1 MASAP
6 AGVKRRDDAIRPRTR
21 PRELQ
26 DGLNHY
32 LYHPLAAR
40 LARLLLPTRVS
51 PNAVS
56 VGSAVALVG
65 ASLAYTLLPWPSGVA
80 IGFALMLAWHVIDGA
95 DGDLARLR
103 GTASPTGEIVD
114 GFCDYFGNVFM
125 YFAFAFLLDNSIGGW
140 AWLLAVAAGASHV
153 VQTNHAETQRRLYLW
168 RVYGVPWVRT
178 AAASGDAAFQKKS
191 WVSRYFSFWAVGY
204 VWLSRKM
211 TPDDAVDAALADAAG
226 DPRRLRRIRLKIRR
240 ASRGSLLL
248 EKALGSNPK
257 TIIIGL
263 SMALGSPLWFFL
275 AQIFVLDLILI
286 WSISHHKRVARRLAR
301 ALGAGAA
308 ASDG

>member
-6 AGVKRRDDAIRPRTR
+6 AEMKRPDGATGLRSR

-26 DGLNHY
+26 DGLNFY

-40 LARLLLPTRVS
+40 LARLLLPTRIS
-51 PNAVS
+51 PNMVS
-56 VGSAVALVG
+56 VGSAAALVG
-65 ASLAYTLLPWPSGVA
+65 AALCFTLLPWPNGVA
-80 IGFALMLAWHVIDGA
+80 PGFALMLAWHVIDGA

-103 GTASPTGEIVD
+103 GTASPMGEIVD
-114 GFCDYFGNVFM
+114 GFCDYFGNTFM

-140 AWLLAVAAGASHV
+140 AWLLAVTAGASHV

-178 AAASGDAAFQKKS
+178 AAADGDSAFQKKH
-191 WVSRYFSFWAVGY
+191 WLSRYFSFWAVGY

-211 TPDDAVDAALADAAG
+211 TPDDAVDSALAGAAG
-226 DPRRLRRIRLKIRR
+226 EPRRLRRIRLEIRR
-240 ASRGSLLL
+240 ASRRSLLL
-248 EKALGSNPK
+248 EKALGANPK

-275 AQIFVLDLILI
+275 AQISLLNLILI
-286 WSISHHKRVARRLAR
+286 WSILHHKKVARRLA
-301 ALGAGAA
+301 LILEAGP
-308 ASDG
+308 SNG

>member
-6 AGVKRRDDAIRPRTR
+6 AELKRPDGAIGLRTR

-26 DGLNHY
+26 DSLNFY

-40 LARLLLPTRVS
+40 LARLLLPTRIS
-51 PNAVS
+51 PNMVS
-56 VGSAVALVG
+56 VGSALSLVG
-65 ASLAYTLLPWPSGVA
+65 AALCFTLLPWPGGVA
-80 IGFALMLAWHVIDGA
+80 PGFALMLAWHVIDGA

-103 GTASPTGEIVD
+103 GTASPTGELVD
-114 GFCDYFGNVFM
+114 GVCDYFGNTFM

-140 AWLLAVAAGASHV
+140 AWLLAIAAGASHI

-168 RVYGVPWVRT
+168 RVYGVPWVRS
-178 AAASGDAAFQKKS
+178 AARDGDVLFRKRRGFA
-191 WVSRYFSFWAVGY
+191 RYFGFWADGY

-211 TPDDAVDAALADAAG
+211 SPDDEVDSALAEAAG
-226 DPRRLRRIRLKIRR
+226 DPRALRGLRLKVRR
-240 ASRGSLLL
+240 ASRTSLLL
-248 EKALGSNPK
+248 EKALGGNPK

-275 AQIFVLDLILI
+275 AQISLLNLILI
-286 WSISHHKRVARRLAR
+286 WSILHHKTVARRLAH
-301 ALGAGAA
+301 LVAGR
-308 ASDG
+308 SNG